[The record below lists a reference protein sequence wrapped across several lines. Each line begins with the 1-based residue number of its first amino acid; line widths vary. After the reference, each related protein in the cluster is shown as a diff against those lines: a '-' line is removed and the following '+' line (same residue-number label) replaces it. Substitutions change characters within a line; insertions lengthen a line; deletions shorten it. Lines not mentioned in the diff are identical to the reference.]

1 MNNEDYP
8 YERLLRAQVGSPSE
22 RFERRLSRIP
32 MHSEVTTFPLLSYLR
47 PLALAATLLLTVL
60 MVINRLHV
68 VEGPTMPTLVRLE
81 ALEEAPWL
89 DLLALADPLDG
100 AQSLADTEQSFAIEY
115 FAFNP

>member
-22 RFERRLSRIP
+22 RFEGRLRRIP
-32 MHSEVTTFPLLSYLR
+32 TQSDVITFPLLSYLR

-60 MVINRLHV
+60 TVINRLHV
-68 VEGPTMPTLVRLE
+68 VEEPTMPTLVRLE
-81 ALEEAPWL
+81 ALEEAVWL
-89 DLLALADPLDG
+89 DLLALADPLEG
-100 AQSLADTEQSFAIEY
+100 AQALADAEQSFAIEY